1 MPDFKINE
9 LKCLTFEM
17 TYTFLTDGVPDE
29 DFGCDSSQLLP
40 SNLDAASTYCSHPLT
55 SQLPCPYIN
64 VCLFPRPNPL

>member
-1 MPDFKINE
+1 
-9 LKCLTFEM
+9 
-17 TYTFLTDGVPDE
+17 VPDE

-64 VCLFPRPNPL
+64 VCLFPRPNHL